1 MRKIPNLGKTVL
13 RMKSRKE
20 LTLNNVIHAFNI
32 QNNMVFGSLLSKNK
46 FIIVFKPDKFILTR
60 NEIFVDKRVF
70 K

>member
-20 LTLNNVIHAFNI
+20 LTLNNVIHTSSI

-46 FIIVFKPDKFILTR
+46 FIMVFKPDKFILTR
-60 NEIFVDKRVF
+60 NEMFVDKRVF

>member
-13 RMKSRKE
+13 RMKFRKE

-60 NEIFVDKRVF
+60 NEIFVDKGVF

>member
-60 NEIFVDKRVF
+60 NEIFVDKGVF